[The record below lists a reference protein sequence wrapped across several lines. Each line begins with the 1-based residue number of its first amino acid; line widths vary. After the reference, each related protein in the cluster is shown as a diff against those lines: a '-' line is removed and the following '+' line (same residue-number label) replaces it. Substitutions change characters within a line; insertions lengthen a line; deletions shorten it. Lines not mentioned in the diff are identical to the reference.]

1 MLNSERRGSDFMIN
15 ALYLTS
21 SGKGVYS
28 SPMFTYAALAVIVVL
43 LFVYLFIALLK
54 PEWFS

>member
-1 MLNSERRGSDFMIN
+1 MTGIYIVAGTV
-15 ALYLTS
+15 AL
-21 SGKGVYS
+21 G
-28 SPMFTYAALAVIVVL
+28 

>member
-1 MLNSERRGSDFMIN
+1 
-15 ALYLTS
+15 
-21 SGKGVYS
+21 
-28 SPMFTYAALAVIVVL
+28 MFIYAALAVIVVL